1 MKLVLVD
8 NLVLPDAGDLAMLD
22 VHPHLGLLA
31 LAAAAEGEGHR
42 VQIYDPK
49 RLVRS
54 GALPYDA
61 TLYARATAT
70 ILAER
75 PDAVGFTS
83 LGCSFLFALNV
94 SRLLKRTEP
103 DLPVLL
109 GGPHATML
117 DRHILERYASFDVV
131 VRHEADEI
139 LPAVLAALPNRA
151 FEAIPGISWRGAKGA
166 FRATPGRPIVEDLD
180 RLPLLPYEHYPIAE
194 LGLDLLRVEAGRGC
208 PFQCTFCS
216 TATFFQRSFRLKSP
230 ARLVHELERLRDAYG
245 YDEFKLDHDMF
256 TVSKRKVR
264 EFCEAVRGRGFR
276 WRVSA
281 RVDCVDASLVETMA
295 DAGCVGLYFGI
306 ETGSV
311 RMQKITKKRLDLDL
325 VAPML
330 DVARRAGI
338 ATTTS
343 FITGYPEESG
353 DDQNDTLDMIG
364 RCSDAGNLAQLHILQ
379 PEPGTP
385 MYDELGARIAYDGYS
400 SPFNAFLLDGG
411 DRDLVLGDRDTFQT
425 YYHYPT
431 LLPRAT
437 HVFAVEAMDVLRR
450 VGPVVLRYAL
460 RRYDGRLSRFV
471 GAWRDAAPV
480 ADAASLAAF
489 VAREF
494 GHSHHVTSLFRYGIA
509 LFDAQADGV
518 CADAA
523 SSYDDACVYRLAAR
537 VLSSMHDCERWLARI
552 AETAQGVDLIDDEID
567 AERVAYL
574 VRAGAGR
581 AAAYRVDDGVAA
593 LVRLFDEPR
602 RCGDVARA
610 LDTDIDPAFFALLVT
625 LGILVPERAH

>member
-31 LAAAAEGEGHR
+31 LAAAAEGDGHR
-42 VQIYDPK
+42 VRIYDPK
-49 RLVRS
+49 RLVRT
-54 GALPYDA
+54 GELPYDE
-61 TLYARATAT
+61 TLYARAAET
-70 ILAER
+70 ILRES

-94 SRLLKRTEP
+94 AQRLKRAEP
-103 DLPVLL
+103 DLPVML

-117 DRHILERYASFDVV
+117 DRHILERYAPFDVV

-151 FEAIPGISWRGAKGA
+151 FEAIPGISWRGANGA
-166 FRATPGRPIVEDLD
+166 FRATPGKPIVEDLD

-208 PFQCTFCS
+208 PFMCTFCS
-216 TATFFQRSFRLKSP
+216 TATFFQRSFRLKS
-230 ARLVHELERLRDAYG
+230 AERLVRELERLRDAYG
-245 YDEFKLDHDMF
+245 YSDFKLDHDMF

-281 RVDCVDASLVETMA
+281 RVDCVNEALLEQMA

-306 ETGSV
+306 ETGSA
-311 RMQKITKKRLDLDL
+311 RMQKIAKKRLDLDL
-325 VAPML
+325 VAPTL
-330 DVARRAGI
+330 AVTRRVGI

-343 FITGYPEESG
+343 FITGYPEETT
-353 DDQNDTLDMIG
+353 DDQDDTLDMIG
-364 RCSDAGNLAQLHILQ
+364 RCADEGNLAQLHILQ

-385 MYDELGARIAYDGYS
+385 MYDELGARIAYDGFS
-400 SPFNAFLLDGG
+400 SPFNAYLLNGG
-411 DRDLVLGDRDTFQT
+411 DRDLVLGDPGTFQT

-431 LLPRAT
+431 LLPRARRT
-437 HVFAVEAMDVLRR
+437 FAVQAMDVLRR
-450 VGPVVLRYAL
+450 VGPLVLRYAL
-460 RRYDGRLSRFV
+460 KRYDDRLSRLV
-471 GAWRDAAPV
+471 GAWRDASAT
-480 ADAASLAAF
+480 ADAASLLAV

-494 GHSHHVTSLFRYGIA
+494 GAHHHVASLFRYG
-509 LFDAQADGV
+509 LELHDAQAGGTN
-518 CADAA
+518 AIDAR
-523 SSYDDACVYRLAAR
+523 YDARCEYRLAVR
-537 VLSSMHDCERWLARI
+537 VLPAMHDCERWLARI
-552 AETAQGVDLIDDEID
+552 AQAAQGRDLLDDEID
-567 AERVAYL
+567 AERVTYL
-574 VRAGAGR
+574 VRAGAER

-593 LVRLFDEPR
+593 IVGLFDEPR
-602 RCGDVARA
+602 RCADVARA
-610 LDTDIDPAFFALLVT
+610 LDADIAPAFFERLVA
-625 LGILVPERAH
+625 LGILAPERAR